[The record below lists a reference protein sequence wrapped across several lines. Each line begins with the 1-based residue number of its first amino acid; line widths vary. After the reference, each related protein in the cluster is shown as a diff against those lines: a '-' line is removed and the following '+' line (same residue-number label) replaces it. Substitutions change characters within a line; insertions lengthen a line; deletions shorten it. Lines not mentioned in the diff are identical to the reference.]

1 VADFDGGVLMARLI
15 TADAS
20 KVSAKQFLR
29 HVFGPPIHEVL
40 AAMSDE
46 EFEREYQA
54 CLKRKGDPL
63 VAHMVGEKFRRCLM
77 ARNEALTDVHRD
89 RDTGNERV
97 AA

>member
-1 VADFDGGVLMARLI
+1 
-15 TADAS
+15 
-20 KVSAKQFLR
+20 
-29 HVFGPPIHEVL
+29 
-40 AAMSDE
+40 MSDE